1 MSGAAGDGARRAN
14 AADEDVPHGE
24 DFEGGYDEEEEDED
38 GYEFGDAEEAMQC
51 VEMAERST
59 DARAHGYE
67 ALAARKR
74 KALTEEQ
81 PQRYQNFLL
90 GIMDSL
96 LTTKRNSYPWV
107 LVRPITLTITM
118 LHRIFRHFRT

>member
-14 AADEDVPHGE
+14 AADEDVPQGE
-24 DFEGGYDEEEEDED
+24 DFEGEYNDEEEDED

-59 DARAHGYE
+59 DAGAHDYE

-74 KALTEEQ
+74 KAFAEEQ
-81 PQRYQNFLL
+81 PQRYQIFLTL
-90 GIMDSL
+90 LIRLREQALVDSRL
-96 LTTKRNSYPWV
+96 ASSIALSIQRSDFSLNTPAVK
-107 LVRPITLTITM
+107 
-118 LHRIFRHFRT
+118 